1 MHRVRRGRQ
10 VRWVRALVLIAGTA
24 TVITAQDAPPIR
36 RNAIIFIADGL
47 RHGSV
52 NPTDTPA
59 LYRIRTEGVYFAN
72 SHAVFPT
79 QTMPNATAIATGHTP
94 GDTGQFANQIFVG
107 YPLYTSGALGQSPG
121 SIVPDVE
128 DPFVLA
134 DINRRFG
141 GNYIREAS
149 LLAYARS
156 YGYNTAALG
165 KTGPAAAQDLSE
177 VMGARGK
184 MREPVTIILDGAT
197 GTPRA
202 VPISAPTAALLKAAG
217 LPPAP
222 PERTQSAGTNTTPG
236 AREANVQHQRW
247 FADAATKAILPAF
260 AKSAEPFVLVYWS
273 GDPDHTQ
280 HAQGDSLNQLSPGI
294 NGPTSRAA
302 IRNADR
308 NLQQLLDYLDANPA
322 VRDTTNVFVTSD
334 HGFSTVSR
342 RDVDATGRATRS
354 YSATLRYT
362 DTQGRQE
369 VNDGFLPIGF
379 LAIDLARELNLPMYD
394 PEQQIADASGGK
406 RYVSVVPS
414 TPRPTAEVAQRPIT
428 SAAILGGTGRVGLP
442 VDARVIVAQASIY
455 IPGNDRALVR
465 RIARFLAAQDYVGGL
480 FVHDRLGQLP
490 GTLRMSDVGLM
501 GGATTPKPAIV
512 VSFKSFA
519 LDPKNPHMTGVIV
532 GGTRQH
538 GQGEHGSLSRANT
551 FNNMAA
557 IGPDFKRRFV
567 SQTPVSNADVQP
579 TLAHVMRMKIPSVG
593 DLTGRVLTEALAG
606 GPATVRSASGVMRSR
621 ASRDG
626 LSTVLMYQVADRRVY
641 LDQACFTKA
650 AKCD

>member
-1 MHRVRRGRQ
+1 MAGAV
-10 VRWVRALVLIAGTA
+10 AVL
-24 TVITAQDAPPIR
+24 TAQDARPTR
-36 RNAIIFIADGL
+36 RNSIIFVADGL

-79 QTMPNATAIATGHTP
+79 QTMPNAAAIATGHPP
-94 GDTGQFANQIFVG
+94 GDTGQFGNQIFIG
-107 YPLYTSGALGQSPG
+107 YPLYAAGTLGQSPG
-121 SIVPDVE
+121 TMAPDVE
-128 DPFVLA
+128 DPVVLA
-134 DINRRFG
+134 DINQEFG

-177 VMGARGK
+177 VMAVRGK
-184 MREPVTIILDGAT
+184 MRDPVTIILEGAT
-197 GTPRA
+197 GTARTIP
-202 VPISAPTAALLKAAG
+202 VSPETAALLKAAG

-236 AREANVQHQRW
+236 TREANIQHQQW

-294 NGPTSRAA
+294 NGATSRAA
-302 IRNADR
+302 IQNADR
-308 NLQQLLDYLDANPA
+308 NLQQLLDYLDANPE
-322 VRDTTNVFVTSD
+322 VRDATNIFVTSD

-342 RDVDATGRATRS
+342 RDVDAAGRATRS

-362 DTQGRQE
+362 DTEGRQE

-379 LAIDLARELNLPMYD
+379 LAIDLARELNMPLYD
-394 PEQQIADASGGK
+394 PEHQIADERGGR
-406 RYVSVVPS
+406 RYVKVDPS
-414 TPRPTAEVAQRPIT
+414 IAQATAEVRQRPT
-428 SAAILGGTGRVGLP
+428 GGAAIIGGTGRIDLP
-442 VDARVIVAQASIY
+442 IDARVVIAQASIY
-455 IPGNDRALVR
+455 VPGNDRALTG
-465 RIARFLAAQDYVGGL
+465 RIARFLASQDYVGGL
-480 FVHDRLGQLP
+480 FVNDRLGQPP
-490 GTLRMSDVGLM
+490 GTLRLSDVGLM

-512 VSFKSFA
+512 VSFKSFP
-519 LDPKNPHMTGVIV
+519 LDPRHPHMTGVIV

-538 GQGEHGSLSRANT
+538 GQGEHGSLARANT

-557 IGPDFKRRFV
+557 IGPDFKKRFV
-567 SQTPVSNADVQP
+567 SHAPVGNSDVQP
-579 TLAHVMRMKIPSVG
+579 TLAHLMRMKIPSVG
-593 DLTGRVLTEALAG
+593 ELAGRVITEALAG
-606 GPATVRSASGVMRSR
+606 GPPSVRFAPGVIRSR

-626 LSTVLMYQVADRRVY
+626 YSTVLMYQVADRRVY
-641 LDQACFTKA
+641 LDEACFTKA